1 MSISFTPVKLFL
13 RPGVTDNRIVRRGLD
28 RNRLLGEP
36 VEQQPA
42 SIRASPVEPKS
53 EFVEVV
59 IEVLLLDAALVSAEQ
74 PPLEK
79 RDHSVNP
86 RHDFVG
92 WIQTVA
98 DDGDLVL
105 VAGVRQPGIPAPSVG
120 VDCRPR
126 RHDALNEGEKAIRR
140 HILDAPKADPAD
152 GPTALFGGHGDK
164 GLGFG
169 APTTLALFRAS
180 DVGFV
185 DFYRPR
191 ETIQAGPS
199 PRRSL
204 CSQVQAVSAAAK
216 PQCPLQPERADA
228 VLLTGDEPHRKKP
241 HSQRFARIL
250 EHRASGQ
257 RRLPLVGATSQPSAR
272 HPPRVRG
279 HAAFRAQEPVGP
291 TQATDV
297 LPASSVAT
305 KPLIHLLERPWI
317 IDPRNG
323 VALSLHRIFI
333 PPKLAGVKGIPNK
346 ANICKELSHFLS
358 GAHRA
363 GPTAEV
369 DLGRATLAAKVR
381 SDLMIKIKHLAPDW
395 QCRGFPPHRQRGGR
409 RQCAKSGHSPTAWR
423 TRSRS
428 TFAFVQTV

>member
-1 MSISFTPVKLFL
+1 MATLLKVLNNLADTKSAGGVAL
-13 RPGVTDNRIVRRGLD
+13 RVRTQAGVTDNRIVRRGLD

-59 IEVLLLDAALVSAEQ
+59 IEVLLLDAALVSAEK

-79 RDHSVNP
+79 RGDSVNP

-105 VAGVRQPGIPAPSVG
+105 VASVRQPGIPAPSVG

-126 RHDALNEGEKAIRR
+126 RHDALHKGEKAIHR

-152 GPTALFGGHGDK
+152 GPTALFGGHGDN

-191 ETIQAGPS
+191 ETIPTRPDHRPPQLVQPS
-199 PRRSL
+199 PGRL
-204 CSQVQAVSAAAK
+204 VAAK

-241 HSQRFARIL
+241 HSQRLARIL

-257 RRLPLVGATSQPSAR
+257 RRLPLAGATSQPSAR

-291 TQATDV
+291 TQAADV

-305 KPLIHLLERPWI
+305 KPLIHLLERPRI
-317 IDPRNG
+317 IDSRNG

-333 PPKLAGVKGIPNK
+333 PPKLAGVKGIPNLPQIRPL
-346 ANICKELSHFLS
+346 AEILRRN
-358 GAHRA
+358 GHRIDFA
-363 GPTAEV
+363 V
-369 DLGRATLAAKVR
+369 DLRRPVR
-381 SDLMIKIKHLAPDW
+381 
-395 QCRGFPPHRQRGGR
+395 GR
-409 RQCAKSGHSPTAWR
+409 RGMRLRVDIEGLQGSGDL
-423 TRSRS
+423 
-428 TFAFVQTV
+428 

>member
-1 MSISFTPVKLFL
+1 MATLLKVLNNLADTKSAGGVAL
-13 RPGVTDNRIVRRGLD
+13 RVRTQAGVTDNRIVRRGLD

-59 IEVLLLDAALVSAEQ
+59 IEVLLLDAALESAEQ

-79 RDHSVNP
+79 RGDSVNP

-105 VAGVRQPGIPAPSVG
+105 VASVRQPGIPAPSVG

-152 GPTALFGGHGDK
+152 DPTALFGGHGDK

-191 ETIQAGPS
+191 ETIPTRPDHRPAAACAAKSRPS
-199 PRRSL
+199 P
-204 CSQVQAVSAAAK
+204 Q
-216 PQCPLQPERADA
+216 
-228 VLLTGDEPHRKKP
+228 
-241 HSQRFARIL
+241 
-250 EHRASGQ
+250 
-257 RRLPLVGATSQPSAR
+257 LPSPSAR
-272 HPPRVRG
+272 CSP
-279 HAAFRAQEPVGP
+279 
-291 TQATDV
+291 
-297 LPASSVAT
+297 S
-305 KPLIHLLERPWI
+305 
-317 IDPRNG
+317 
-323 VALSLHRIFI
+323 ALTPF
-333 PPKLAGVKGIPNK
+333 
-346 ANICKELSHFLS
+346 F
-358 GAHRA
+358 
-363 GPTAEV
+363 
-369 DLGRATLAAKVR
+369 
-381 SDLMIKIKHLAPDW
+381 
-395 QCRGFPPHRQRGGR
+395 
-409 RQCAKSGHSPTAWR
+409 
-423 TRSRS
+423 
-428 TFAFVQTV
+428 